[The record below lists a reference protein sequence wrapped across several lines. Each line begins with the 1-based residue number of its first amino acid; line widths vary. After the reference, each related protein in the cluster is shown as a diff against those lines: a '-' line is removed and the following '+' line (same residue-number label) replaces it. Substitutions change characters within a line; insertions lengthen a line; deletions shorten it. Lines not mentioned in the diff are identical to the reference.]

1 VLNICADECKVFS
14 TKERSPYYICL
25 EIYRPEEEIEVKIN
39 VKNGLQRDFGSDY
52 TWEYDKLLSEPIV
65 VNDLDQI
72 QQIRNPRKR
81 SIEQFSSNGHGA
93 QEGAP
98 NSNAVGYI
106 EKNNQN
112 PANALQLNR
121 ASYTLEEEE
130 V

>member
-1 VLNICADECKVFS
+1 MQYF
-14 TKERSPYYICL
+14 L
-25 EIYRPEEEIEVKIN
+25 ELL
-39 VKNGLQRDFGSDY
+39 KN
-52 TWEYDKLLSEPIV
+52 LLKKKK
-65 VNDLDQI
+65 DLDQI